1 MKSEKPYLIPKLT
14 LGDLAKKLDISS
26 NHLSQIINQYEKVN
40 FHDFI
45 NTYRVN
51 EFIERAESNKSFNF
65 LAHALDSGFSSKSSF
80 NNVFKK
86 LKNSTPSQYFEEMNN

>member
-1 MKSEKPYLIPKLT
+1 MKTEKPYLNPRLT
-14 LGDLAKKLDISS
+14 LNELAGSLDISA

-51 EFIERAESNKSFNF
+51 EFIERAEKNNNFNYLVNAF
-65 LAHALDSGFSSKSSF
+65 ESGFNSKSAF
-80 NNVFKK
+80 NSIFKK
-86 LKNSTPSQYFEEMNN
+86 IKDATPSQYLANIKN